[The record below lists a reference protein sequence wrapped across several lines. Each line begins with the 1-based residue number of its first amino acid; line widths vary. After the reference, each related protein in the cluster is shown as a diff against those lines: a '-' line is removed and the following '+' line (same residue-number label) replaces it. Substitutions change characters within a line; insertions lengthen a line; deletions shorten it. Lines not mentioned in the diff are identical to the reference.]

1 MTSEEQFV
9 YLLQKA
15 VKANFAFSRE
25 GKSLNANTRF
35 EDTLET
41 PRTMFYGIM
50 TEYLGADYTKE
61 FALKSGYTDY
71 DSIMFQYSMLLLSQ
85 EHSPKESDKKDV
97 NKTWKRY
104 VNKKKL
110 IDRYIKLNSK

>member
-41 PRTMFYGIM
+41 PRTMLYGIM

-61 FALKSGYTDY
+61 FALKSGYADY
-71 DSIMFQYSMLLLSQ
+71 DSVMFQYSMLLLSQ
-85 EHSPKESDKKDV
+85 EPSPKKND
-97 NKTWKRY
+97 NRMWKRY

>member
-61 FALKSGYTDY
+61 FALKSGYDDY
-71 DSIMFQYSMLLLSQ
+71 ESVMFQYNCLLLSK
-85 EHSPKESDKKDV
+85 EPSPKKDDKKM
-97 NKTWKRY
+97 WKRY

-110 IDRYIKLNSK
+110 IDNYIKLNNK

>member
-61 FALKSGYTDY
+61 FALKSGYDDY
-71 DSIMFQYSMLLLSQ
+71 ESVMFQYNLLLLSK
-85 EHSPKESDKKDV
+85 EPSPKKDDKKM
-97 NKTWKRY
+97 WKRY

-110 IDRYIKLNSK
+110 IDNYIKLNGNK